1 MNNKNNSKDNGYT
14 SILYAIGTKRLQNWD
29 FSVKND
35 HIKRILDA
43 DIQSLSIEI
52 IGANV
57 DSNYIYIP
65 QVPKKSLGIKM
76 HIIVLLNKNLQKY
89 FEFSVNIMKEYLK
102 LQNFKL

>member
-14 SILYAIGTKRLQNWD
+14 SILYAIGTKPLQNWD
-29 FSVKND
+29 FSVKNG

-43 DIQSLSIEI
+43 DIQSPSIEI

-65 QVPKKSLGIKM
+65 QLYLYSTRSKK
-76 HIIVLLNKNLQKY
+76 IIRNKNAYNSFINKK
-89 FEFSVNIMKEYLK
+89 FTKIF
-102 LQNFKL
+102 